1 MMQATESANWNDVD
15 YGVGKLVMLVL
26 SVCGRLI
33 GVGDN
38 LDGD

>member
-1 MMQATESANWNDVD
+1 MMQATESANWNVVD

-26 SVCGRLI
+26 SVCWRFI